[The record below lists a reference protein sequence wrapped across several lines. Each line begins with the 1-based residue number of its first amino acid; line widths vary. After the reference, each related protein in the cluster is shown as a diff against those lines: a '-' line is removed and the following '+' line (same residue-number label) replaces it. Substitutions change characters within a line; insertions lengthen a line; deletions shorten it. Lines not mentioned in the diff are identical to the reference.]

1 MSTLGWSVLTAMA
14 GALGGDGGRQDLSS
28 LRTALESELG
38 LPLPGPAAT
47 EPETFLRQ
55 CETVPGALHVLAD
68 LLGDEGFRAQVRAVP
83 VPLLLAPERRALLAL
98 LTRAA
103 HLPVAGPYR
112 AAVGGAGPDRPAADP
127 YRAAVGGTGPD
138 RPAAGTA
145 RELLPYLEGLLR
157 PPERPPPLLTFVAA
171 LAAEAGA
178 GLRADLRTWLEA
190 HLARTAAPADWL
202 AALTPGAAARG
213 SRTVLVLRVERDWLG
228 DGYLVAAWSQAED
241 GAPGIGIAAA
251 EAVVAEPDLPA
262 EADRLLAAV
271 FAAHASDANDV
282 TVECILPKSL
292 GNLPVD
298 QWPVG
303 AAFGAEPLPLGA
315 RHSVVL
321 RSWERGVTRALRPYW
336 TRKSKRLRAHGH
348 LSDPK
353 AVFFLDR
360 PEPNLAALG
369 AQLWEEPRIC
379 FMQEFP
385 PGEEP
390 TLAADELGVA
400 LSMGLPVAVWCRP
413 GFDPDAEGRL
423 DDLLDVSSVAELPGL
438 VLRLRREAAR
448 ALGGEPRP
456 GRHLALLWDEAGRWP
471 EEPAA
476 RWQAPDAEDRG

>member
-14 GALGGDGGRQDLSS
+14 GALRGDGDRQDLSS

-38 LPLPGPAAT
+38 LPLDGPPAT

-55 CETVPGALHVLAD
+55 CETIPGALHVLAD

-83 VPLLLAPERRALLAL
+83 VPLLQPKERRALLAL
-98 LTRAA
+98 MTRAA

-112 AAVGGAGPDRPAADP
+112 AAVGG
-127 YRAAVGGTGPD
+127 TGPD
-138 RPAAGTA
+138 GTAAGTA
-145 RELLPYLEGLLR
+145 RELLPHLEGLLR
-157 PPERPPPLLTFVAA
+157 PPERPPALLTFVAA

-178 GLRADLRTWLEA
+178 GLRADLRAWLEA
-190 HLARTAAPADWL
+190 HLARTGAPADWL

-213 SRTVLVLRVERDWLG
+213 SRTVLVLRIERDWL
-228 DGYLVAAWSQAED
+228 DEGYLVAAWSQAED

-271 FAAHASDANDV
+271 FAGHASDANDV
-282 TVECILPKSL
+282 TVECILPKAL

-336 TRKSKRLRAHGH
+336 TRKSKRLRGHGH

-385 PGEEP
+385 PGEDP

-438 VLRLRREAAR
+438 ILRLRREAAR